1 MLGKALPSPAYSGK
15 ESPTMK
21 RKANHITTIVLVL
34 ILLVGLSL
42 LLYPSVS
49 DYWNSFHSSRAI
61 SAYAEDVAN
70 LDEAQY
76 EEMWTAARAYNRALA
91 ERSTNFALSDAQ
103 KEEYEKLLDI
113 SGVGIMGYLEIP
125 ELNMSLP
132 IYHGTEESVLQIA
145 AGHLEWS
152 SLPVGGESS
161 HCVISGHRGLPSAKL
176 FTDLDKLQE
185 GDVFVLRVLD
195 EVLTYEVDQI
205 RVVEPSQVSDLEI
218 VEGSDLCTLVT
229 CTPYGI
235 NTHRLLVRGHR
246 IENIQES
253 QTIRVTSDAMQIEPL
268 IVAPIVA
275 TPVLLLLLVL
285 LLLPKRK
292 DPSRGGKENETL

>member
-76 EEMWTAARAYNRALA
+76 EEMWSAARAYNRALA

-229 CTPYGI
+229 RTPYGI

>member
-1 MLGKALPSPAYSGK
+1 
-15 ESPTMK
+15 MK

-70 LDEAQY
+70 LDEVQY
-76 EEMWTAARAYNRALA
+76 EEMWSAARAYNRALA

-152 SLPVGGESS
+152 GLPVGGESS

>member
-1 MLGKALPSPAYSGK
+1 
-15 ESPTMK
+15 MK

-76 EEMWTAARAYNRALA
+76 EEKWSAARAYNRALA

>member
-70 LDEAQY
+70 LDEVQY
-76 EEMWTAARAYNRALA
+76 EEMWSAARAYNRALA

-161 HCVISGHRGLPSAKL
+161 HCVISGHRGLPRAKL